1 MRYRSAVST
10 TALSL
15 SILISACQPAVE
27 SGPLSEEDINTLR
40 SLSDTY
46 VERTLAGDFAAVAAM
61 FTENAVLLPPN
72 ESMVQGRAA
81 AQAYLEAYPTITE
94 FQSTAVEVGG
104 SGDTGFVRGT
114 YSLRANADGMEITDT
129 GKWMIIVAK
138 QEDGS
143 WLTTS
148 QIWNSDLPLPESS

>member
-1 MRYRSAVST
+1 MRYRYVATT
-10 TALSL
+10 TALLL
-15 SILISACQPAVE
+15 SILISACQRAAEP
-27 SGPLSEEDINTLR
+27 GPLSDEDLNTLR

-46 VERTLAGDFAAVAAM
+46 VERTLAGDFAGVAAM
-61 FTENAVLLPPN
+61 FTENGVLLPPN

-94 FQSTAVEVGG
+94 FQSTPVEVGG

-114 YSLRANADGMEITDT
+114 YSLHANADGVEISDT

-148 QIWNSDLPLPESS
+148 QIWNSDLPLPESN